1 MIPIT
6 VEQLATLRS
15 WFVPDRPGPLVGLH
29 VIQTGN
35 GTCLADRWP
44 DPRALLVESAG
55 NYALTGDPRVL
66 QPPDLRGRVAG
77 FLEAPARF
85 LPLLQAAFPGLLV
98 WDRVVL
104 ALEAPP
110 RPPEGSGEP
119 QGPEGSGEPQGGAPV
134 GRAPVRRLAAGDA
147 DPLGRL
153 GEEAA
158 WIGRTWGGPAGLA
171 AGGTG
176 WGAFAGGRLV
186 SVACSFFVG
195 ERHED
200 VGVATEPGFRGQGLS
215 TACAGAVCEDI
226 FRRGRTPSWTTSPDN
241 AASLRVAAKL
251 GFALQ
256 RRDRLYVIEAPIP

>member
-1 MIPIT
+1 MVPIT

-15 WFVPDRPGPLVGLH
+15 WFLPDRPGPLVGLH

-44 DPRALLVESAG
+44 EPRALLVETAG
-55 NYALTGDPRVL
+55 NYTLTGDPRVL
-66 QPPDLRGRVAG
+66 RPPDLRGRVAG

-104 ALEAPP
+104 ALQAPP
-110 RPPEGSGEP
+110 RP
-119 QGPEGSGEPQGGAPV
+119 A
-134 GRAPVRRLAAGDA
+134 RTDRRVRRLATDDA
-147 DPLGRL
+147 DLLAGLGD
-153 GEEAA
+153 EAA
-158 WIGRTWGGPAGLA
+158 WIGRTWGGPAGLV

-195 ERHED
+195 ERYED

-215 TACAGAVCEDI
+215 TACAGAVCQDI
-226 FRRGRTPSWTTSPDN
+226 LRRGRTPSWTTSPDN

-256 RRDRLYVIEAPIP
+256 RRDRLYVIEVPVP

>member
-6 VEQLATLRS
+6 VEQLATLRP

-55 NYALTGDPRVL
+55 NYTLTGDPRVL
-66 QPPDLRGRVAG
+66 QPADLRGRVAG
-77 FLEAPARF
+77 FLDAPARF

-104 ALEAPP
+104 ALEASP
-110 RPPEGSGEP
+110 RA
-119 QGPEGSGEPQGGAPV
+119 PEGSGEPQGGAPV
-134 GRAPVRRLAAGDA
+134 NRARTDRHVRRLAAGDA
-147 DPLGRL
+147 DLLGRL

-158 WIGRTWGGPAGLA
+158 WIGRTWGGPAGLV

-200 VGVATEPGFRGQGLS
+200 VGVATEPDFRGQGLS

-256 RRDRLYVIEAPIP
+256 RRDRLYVIETPIP

>member
-1 MIPIT
+1 MVPIT
-6 VEQLATLRS
+6 LEQLATLRP
-15 WFVPDRPGPLVGLH
+15 WFLPDRPGPLVGLH

-44 DPRALLVESAG
+44 DPRVLLVETAG
-55 NYALTGDPRVL
+55 NYTLTGDPRAL
-66 QPPDLRGRVAG
+66 QPSDLRGRVAG

-85 LPLLQAAFPGLLV
+85 LPLLKAAYPGLLV

-104 ALEAPP
+104 ALRGSP
-110 RPPEGSGEP
+110 RPPARP
-119 QGPEGSGEPQGGAPV
+119 D
-134 GRAPVRRLAAGDA
+134 RRVRRLAAADA
-147 DPLGRL
+147 ELLAGL

-176 WGAFAGGRLV
+176 WGAFAGERLV

-195 ERHED
+195 ERYED

-215 TACAGAVCEDI
+215 TACAGALCQDI
-226 FRRGRTPSWTTSPDN
+226 LGRGRTPSWTTSPDN
-241 AASLRVAAKL
+241 TASLRVAAKL
-251 GFALQ
+251 GFTLR
-256 RRDRLYVIEAPIP
+256 RRDRLYVIEVPLP

>member
-55 NYALTGDPRVL
+55 NYTLTGDPRVL
-66 QPPDLRGRVAG
+66 QPADLRGRVAG

-104 ALEAPP
+104 APEAPP
-110 RPPEGSGEP
+110 RPP
-119 QGPEGSGEPQGGAPV
+119 A
-134 GRAPVRRLAAGDA
+134 RTDRHVRRLAAGDA
-147 DPLGRL
+147 DLLGRL

-158 WIGRTWGGPAGLA
+158 WIGRTWGGPAGLV

-215 TACAGAVCEDI
+215 TACAGAVCDDI

-241 AASLRVAAKL
+241 AASLTVAARL
-251 GFALQ
+251 GFVHH
-256 RRDRLYVIEAPIP
+256 RDDVLHAVRVPVPS

>member
-55 NYALTGDPRVL
+55 NYTLTGDPRVL
-66 QPPDLRGRVAG
+66 QPADLRGRVAG

-110 RPPEGSGEP
+110 RPP
-119 QGPEGSGEPQGGAPV
+119 A
-134 GRAPVRRLAAGDA
+134 RTDRHVRRLAAGDA
-147 DPLGRL
+147 DLLGRL

-215 TACAGAVCEDI
+215 TACAGAVCDDI